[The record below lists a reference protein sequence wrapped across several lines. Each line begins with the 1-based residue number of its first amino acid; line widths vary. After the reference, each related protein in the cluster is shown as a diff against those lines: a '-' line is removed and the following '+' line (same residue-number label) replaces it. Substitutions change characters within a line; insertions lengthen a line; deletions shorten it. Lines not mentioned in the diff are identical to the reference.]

1 MYHYNTIKMIK
12 CQQKLVDILVTQW
25 YTKSAVVMRITVK
38 NMIFKPFLSEAAFLS
53 KKFKIIKET

>member
-1 MYHYNTIKMIK
+1 MIK

-25 YTKSAVVMRITVK
+25 YTKSAVVMRMAVK